1 MALKFKKPE
10 IKQQRLKA
18 MFFGEMG
25 TGKSSCACQF
35 PNTAYIDTEDTASK
49 KKYAQSISDNNG
61 QVLATGDF
69 DEILSQVKELMSTKH
84 DFKTLVIDSLTV
96 PYDNLQADCERVTGN
111 EFGRHVT
118 AANKKMKLLVNLLLR
133 IDMNVIVTCQAK
145 KEYGNNMSV
154 IGQTYSCYNRLGY
167 MFDLVF
173 ETQIRGDKF
182 VAVTRKSRID
192 EFPMN
197 ETFSFS
203 YDEVIE
209 RYGADCINK
218 AVVTQEL
225 ANKKQVDEVNRLIDL
240 FKITEET
247 YIKWLDKHNAES
259 FEELSGD
266 VIQKIID
273 HLHKQAQGDKE
284 CLITM

>member
-10 IKQQRLKA
+10 VKQQRLKA
-18 MFFGEMG
+18 MFYGEMG
-25 TGKSSCACQF
+25 TGKSTCACQF

-49 KKYAQSISDNNG
+49 KKYAKAISENNG

-69 DEILSQVKELMSTKH
+69 DEILAQVKELMSTKH
-84 DFKTLVIDSLTV
+84 DFKTLVIDSLTI
-96 PYDNLQADCERVTGN
+96 PYDNLQADCERITGS

-145 KEYGNNMSV
+145 REYSGSNMTV

-173 ETQIRGDKF
+173 ETQVRGDKF
-182 VAVTRKSRID
+182 VAVTKKSRID

-197 ETFSFS
+197 ETFSFTF
-203 YDEVIE
+203 DEVIK
-209 RYGADCINK
+209 RYGAQCIEK
-218 AVVTQEL
+218 DVVPQEL
-225 ANKKQVDEVNRLIDL
+225 ASKKQVEEVLRLIDL
-240 FKITEET
+240 FKIPEET
-247 YIKWLDKHNAES
+247 HIKWTEKHNAES
-259 FEELSGD
+259 FEELPTD

-273 HLHKQAQGDKE
+273 HLKSKIQGE
-284 CLITM
+284 VA

>member
-10 IKQQRLKA
+10 VKQQRLKA
-18 MFFGEMG
+18 MFYGEMG
-25 TGKSSCACQF
+25 TGKSTCACQF

-49 KKYAQSISDNNG
+49 KKYAKAIAENNG

-84 DFKTLVIDSLTV
+84 DFKTLVIDSLTI
-96 PYDNLQADCERVTGN
+96 PYDNLQADCERVVGN

-173 ETQIRGDKF
+173 ETQIRGDKHF
-182 VAVTRKSRID
+182 AVTKKSRID

-197 ETFSFS
+197 ESFIFN
-203 YDEVIE
+203 YDEVVK
-209 RYGADCINK
+209 RYGAHSIEKD
-218 AVVTQEL
+218 VVPQEL
-225 ANKKQVDEVNRLIDL
+225 ASKKQVDEVLRLIDL
-240 FKITEET
+240 FKIPEET
-247 YIKWLDKHNAES
+247 YTKWTEKHNAEG
-259 FEELSGD
+259 FDELPGD

-273 HLHKQAQGDKE
+273 HLNQKFKGEVQ
-284 CLITM
+284 

>member
-25 TGKSSCACQF
+25 TGKSTCACQF
-35 PNTAYIDTEDTASK
+35 PFTAYIDTEDTASK
-49 KKYAQSISDNNG
+49 KKYAKSISDNNG

-84 DFKTLVIDSLTV
+84 DFKTLVIDSLTI
-96 PYDNLQADCERVTGN
+96 PYDNLQADCERIVGN

-145 KEYGNNMSV
+145 KEYGSNMSV
-154 IGQTYSCYNRLGY
+154 VGQTYSCYNRLGY

-173 ETQIRGDKF
+173 ETQVRGDKF
-182 VAVTRKSRID
+182 YAVTKKSRID
-192 EFPMN
+192 EFAMN
-197 ETFSFS
+197 ESFIFN
-203 YDEVIE
+203 YEEVIK
-209 RYGADCINK
+209 RYGAECIEK
-218 AVVTQEL
+218 EVITQEL
-225 ANKKQVDEVNRLIDL
+225 ASKKQVDEVLRLIDL
-240 FKITEET
+240 FKIPEET
-247 YIKWLDKHNAES
+247 YTKWVEKHNAES
-259 FEELSGD
+259 FEELSSE
-266 VIQKIID
+266 VIDKIIE
-273 HLHKQAQGDKE
+273 HLKSKIKE
-284 CLITM
+284 GA

>member
-1 MALKFKKPE
+1 MSLKFKKPE

-49 KKYAQSISDNNG
+49 KKYAQAISDNNG

-84 DFKTLVIDSLTV
+84 DFKTLVIDSLTI
-96 PYDNLQADCERVTGN
+96 PYDNLQADCERVVGN

-182 VAVTRKSRID
+182 VAVTKKSRID

-203 YDEVIE
+203 YDEVIK
-209 RYGADCINK
+209 RYGADCIDK
-218 AVVTQEL
+218 EVITQEL
-225 ANKKQVDEVNRLIDL
+225 ASKKQVDEVNRLIEL

-247 YIKWLDKHNAES
+247 YTKWLDKHNAES
-259 FEELSGD
+259 FDELGGD

-273 HLHKQAQGDKE
+273 HLHKQVQGVVA
-284 CLITM
+284 

>member
-1 MALKFKKPE
+1 MLKFKKPE
-10 IKQQRLKA
+10 INQQRLKA

-25 TGKSSCACQF
+25 TGKSICACQF
-35 PNTAYIDTEDTASK
+35 PSTAYIDTEDTTSK
-49 KKYAQSISDNNG
+49 KKYAKTIINNNG

-96 PYDNLQADCERVTGN
+96 PYDNLQADCERVLGN

-167 MFDLVF
+167 MMDLVF
-173 ETQIRGDKF
+173 ETQMRGDKF

-203 YDEVIE
+203 YDEVIK
-209 RYGADCINK
+209 RYGAECIDK
-218 AVVTQEL
+218 EVITQEL
-225 ANKKQVDEVNRLIDL
+225 ASKKQVDEVNRLIEL

-247 YIKWLDKHNAES
+247 YTKWLDKHNAES
-259 FEELSGD
+259 FDELGAEA
-266 VIQKIID
+266 IQKIID
-273 HLHKQAQGDKE
+273 YLKSKIKDEA
-284 CLITM
+284 

>member
-1 MALKFKKPE
+1 MLKFKKPE

-18 MFFGEMG
+18 MFYGEMG
-25 TGKSSCACQF
+25 TGKSTCACQF
-35 PNTAYIDTEDTASK
+35 PFTAYIDTEDTASK
-49 KKYAQSISDNNG
+49 KKYAKAISENNG

-84 DFKTLVIDSLTV
+84 DFKTLVIDSLTI
-96 PYDNLQADCERVTGN
+96 PYDNLQADCERVVGN

-145 KEYGNNMSV
+145 KEYGSNMSV
-154 IGQTYSCYNRLGY
+154 VGQTYSCYNRLGY

-182 VAVTRKSRID
+182 YAVTKKSRID

-197 ETFSFS
+197 ESFIFN
-203 YDEVIE
+203 YDEVIK
-209 RYGADCINK
+209 RYGAQCIEK
-218 AVVTQEL
+218 DVIPQEL
-225 ANKKQVDEVNRLIDL
+225 ASKKQVDEVLRLIDL
-240 FKITEET
+240 FKIPEET
-247 YIKWLDKHNAES
+247 YIKWTEKHNAES
-259 FEELSGD
+259 FDELSSD
-266 VIQKIID
+266 VIDKIID
-273 HLHKQAQGDKE
+273 HLKSKIKDGA
-284 CLITM
+284 